1 MYHIL
6 FICYFLYIS
15 LSYFTNLLLFF
26 FLNMRYNDCIWI
38 SNNSIKS
45 QVKCECINI
54 FVDIVILNHHFEIE
68 FV

>member
-1 MYHIL
+1 
-6 FICYFLYIS
+6 
-15 LSYFTNLLLFF
+15 
-26 FLNMRYNDCIWI
+26 MRYNDCIWI